1 MAKVAVMH
9 IRKTFEIF
17 FVRSM
22 NKIINFHNS
31 NIISNADLF
40 FNKKVSGLKITWNVN
55 ALIYEARVYRFHKTL
70 K

>member
-31 NIISNADLF
+31 NIISYADLS

-70 K
+70 